1 MTQELRNARAA
12 LDQERKLRKV
22 QTDTI
27 KVSPLNNFF
36 YPLRY
41 FILSLFL
48 FKTTPL
54 PETWVIVNFPE
65 EGCEESS
72 VPDP

>member
-27 KVSPLNNFF
+27 KVASF
-36 YPLRY
+36 
-41 FILSLFL
+41 
-48 FKTTPL
+48 
-54 PETWVIVNFPE
+54 
-65 EGCEESS
+65 
-72 VPDP
+72 